1 MPQLAKGG
9 KFVYGWS
16 RVGKRGEI
24 AVLPAAAA
32 EYRLR
37 PGETVVLVPGSRTSG
52 GFGLARTEAL
62 RRSRLAAVLQDEAGA
77 PAAPGK
83 TRSCFRTVLDEKGLS
98 VPAAVLAR
106 FGVRPGSRLLLVR
119 GSGLALG
126 FIVRGP
132 LVEEAARHPRL
143 ESLG

>member
-1 MPQLAKGG
+1 MPRLVKGG

-16 RVGKRGEI
+16 RVGERGSI

-37 PGETVVLVPGSRTSG
+37 TGDPVVLIPGSRTSG
-52 GFGLARTEAL
+52 GFGVARLQAL
-62 RRSRLAAVLQDEAGA
+62 RRSRLAAVLRDG
-77 PAAPGK
+77 PGG
-83 TRSCFRTVLDEKGLS
+83 TRSCFRTVLDEKGLN

-106 FGVRPGSRLLLVR
+106 FGVRPGARLLLVR

-132 LVEEAARHPRL
+132 LVEEAARHPDL